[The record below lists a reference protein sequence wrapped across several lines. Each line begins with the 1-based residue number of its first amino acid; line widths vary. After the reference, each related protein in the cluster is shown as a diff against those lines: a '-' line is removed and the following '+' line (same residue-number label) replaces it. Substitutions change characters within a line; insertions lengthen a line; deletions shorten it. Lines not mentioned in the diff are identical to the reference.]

1 MPLAPDV
8 ARTLD
13 RRIGLWGQSALTKL
27 SGRPVVMLRSKLIE
41 RRCRAS
47 GKIAPVTAT
56 TFWGEP
62 MHVVFPDRVS
72 MAIYRYGL
80 FEPELTRAFV
90 HYLKPGQ
97 TFFDV
102 GSHFGFFSLL
112 AAHLVGPSGR
122 VVAFEPTP
130 STFEM
135 VSKNLA
141 GRPNARVVNVAAFRE
156 DTTLS
161 FHDWGLELSGFNSIY
176 GGKMTED
183 ERRRANIKPITVQA
197 RALDSWVA
205 ETGIAPDFLKI
216 DTEGAEPDV
225 LAGMDRILRE
235 KRPILTLEV
244 GDTPGAPPEIK
255 SSRSVVDTVL
265 SKGYRAFEFIG
276 SSPVPHTPRDRYE
289 YTNIIFVPQERA
301 GPR

>member
-1 MPLAPDV
+1 MGLSPHDLQ
-8 ARTLD
+8 TLD
-13 RRIGLWGQSALTKL
+13 QRIGLWGQSAITKL
-27 SGRPVVMLRSKLIE
+27 LGRPSVMLRSKWIE
-41 RRCRAS
+41 RRCRS
-47 GKIAPVTAT
+47 TGSIRHVTAH

-80 FEPELTRAFV
+80 FEPELTRAFI

-112 AAHLVGPSGR
+112 AAKLVGPSGR

-130 STFEM
+130 STYEM
-135 VSKNLA
+135 ISKNLA
-141 GRPNARVVNVAAFRE
+141 GRPNAQVVNAAAFRE

-161 FHDWGLELSGFNSIY
+161 FHDWGLEMSGFNSIY

-183 ERRRANIKPITVQA
+183 ERKRSQIKPITVRA
-197 RALDSWVA
+197 RALDSWVR
-205 ETGIAPDFLKI
+205 ETGIVPDFLKI

-225 LAGMDRILRE
+225 LAGMDWLLRE

-244 GDTPGAPPEIK
+244 GDTEGNSGDIQP
-255 SSRSVVDTVL
+255 SRVVVDTVL
-265 SKGYRAFEFIG
+265 SKGYRAFECEG
-276 SSPVPHTPRDRYE
+276 KEPRPHTPRERYT

-301 GPR
+301 GTA